1 MSIMVHNRHTPEDL
15 ESFDLNEK
23 RIAYGTIGSFC
34 MIFAIPLVL
43 LLLFGFN
50 PDNVPDSVNN
60 FTAVW
65 MIFWMILMLLIALP
79 YDGMTAFRKKVCKAL
94 AGLELGVLHCSDDLV
109 ILLDISRE
117 DADRIIAGDYDN
129 WLKHRL
135 TCKYIG

>member
-50 PDNVPDSVNN
+50 PDNVPDTVNN

-117 DADRIIAGDYDN
+117 DADRIISGDYDN

>member
-34 MIFAIPLVL
+34 MIFAIPLIIL
-43 LLLFGFN
+43 ALFGFDADN
-50 PDNVPDSVNN
+50 TPDIVDH

-65 MIFWMILMLLIALP
+65 MIFWMILMMVIALP

-117 DADRIIAGDYDN
+117 DADRIISGDYDN

>member
-23 RIAYGTIGSFC
+23 RIGYAMIGSFC

-50 PDNVPDSVNN
+50 PDNVPDTVNN

-65 MIFWMILMLLIALP
+65 MIFWMILMMAIAIP

>member
-23 RIAYGTIGSFC
+23 RIGYVVIESFC
-34 MIFAIPLVL
+34 LTFAIPLTIL
-43 LLLFGFN
+43 ALFGFN
-50 PDNVPDSVNN
+50 PDNVPDIANHI
-60 FTAVW
+60 TAVW
-65 MIFWMILMLLIALP
+65 MIFWLIFMMVIAIP

-117 DADRIIAGDYDN
+117 DADRIISGDYDN

>member
-43 LLLFGFN
+43 LALFGFN
-50 PDNVPDSVNN
+50 PDNVPDAVNN

-65 MIFWMILMLLIALP
+65 MIFWMILMMVIAIP

-117 DADRIIAGDYDN
+117 DADRIISGDYDN

>member
-23 RIAYGTIGSFC
+23 RIGYAMIGSFC

-50 PDNVPDSVNN
+50 PDNVPDTVNN

-65 MIFWMILMLLIALP
+65 MIFWMILMMVIAIP

-117 DADRIIAGDYDN
+117 DADRIISGDYDN

>member
-23 RIAYGTIGSFC
+23 RIGYVVIGSFC
-34 MIFAIPLVL
+34 LTFAIPLTIL
-43 LLLFGFN
+43 ALFGFN
-50 PDNVPDSVNN
+50 PDNVPDIANHI
-60 FTAVW
+60 TAVW
-65 MIFWMILMLLIALP
+65 MIFWLIFMMVIAIP

-117 DADRIIAGDYDN
+117 DADRIISGDYDN

>member
-23 RIAYGTIGSFC
+23 RIGYGMVGSFC
-34 MIFAIPLVL
+34 MTFAMPLALIP
-43 LLLFGFN
+43 LFGF
-50 PDNVPDSVNN
+50 DAHNVPDIANHL
-60 FTAVW
+60 TAVW
-65 MIFWMILMLLIALP
+65 MIFWMILTMLIGLP
-79 YDGMTAFRKKVCKAL
+79 YDGMIAFRRKVCKAL

-117 DADRIIAGDYDN
+117 DADRIISGDYDN

>member
-23 RIAYGTIGSFC
+23 RIGYGMLGSFC
-34 MIFAIPLVL
+34 MTFAMPLAL
-43 LLLFGFN
+43 LFLFGFN
-50 PDNVPDSVNN
+50 PDNVPDIANHVM
-60 FTAVW
+60 AVW
-65 MIFWMILMLLIALP
+65 MVFWMILMMLFALP
-79 YDGMTAFRKKVCKAL
+79 YDSMTAFRKKVCKAL

>member
-23 RIAYGTIGSFC
+23 RIGYGMIGSFC
-34 MIFAIPLVL
+34 MTFVMPLAL
-43 LLLFGFN
+43 TLFGFN
-50 PDNVPDSVNN
+50 ADNVPDIVNH
-60 FTAVW
+60 FTVFW
-65 MIFWMILMLLIALP
+65 MIFWMILTMLIAHP
-79 YDGMTAFRKKVCKAL
+79 YDCMTAFRRKVCKAL

-117 DADRIIAGDYDN
+117 DADRIISGDYDN

>member
-34 MIFAIPLVL
+34 MVFAVPLAL
-43 LLLFGFN
+43 MLFGFN
-50 PDNVPDSVNN
+50 SDNVSDAVNN
-60 FTAVW
+60 FTVVW
-65 MIFWMILMLLIALP
+65 MIFWTILMLLIALP

-117 DADRIIAGDYDN
+117 DADRIISGDYDN

>member
-23 RIAYGTIGSFC
+23 RIGYAMIGLFS
-34 MIFAIPLVL
+34 MTFAVPLIIL
-43 LLLFGFN
+43 ALFGFDADN
-50 PDNVPDSVNN
+50 TPDIVDHFTSV
-60 FTAVW
+60 W
-65 MIFWMILMLLIALP
+65 IISCMILTMVFALP

-117 DADRIIAGDYDN
+117 DADRIISGDYDN

>member
-23 RIAYGTIGSFC
+23 RIGYAMIGSFC
-34 MIFAIPLVL
+34 MTFIVPLAIIALY
-43 LLLFGFN
+43 GFDADN
-50 PDNVPDSVNN
+50 TPDIVGH
-60 FTAVW
+60 FMAVW
-65 MIFWMILMLLIALP
+65 MICCMILTMVFTLP
-79 YDGMTAFRKKVCKAL
+79 YDGMTAFRRKVCKAL

>member
-15 ESFDLNEK
+15 ETFDLNEK
-23 RIAYGTIGSFC
+23 RIGYAMIGSFC
-34 MIFAIPLVL
+34 MTFIVPLAIIALY
-43 LLLFGFN
+43 GFDADDT
-50 PDNVPDSVNN
+50 PDIVDHIT
-60 FTAVW
+60 FVW
-65 MIFWMILMLLIALP
+65 MIFWLILMLLIALP

-117 DADRIIAGDYDN
+117 DADRIISGDYDN

>member
-1 MSIMVHNRHTPEDL
+1 MSILVHNRHTPEDL
-15 ESFDLNEK
+15 ETFDLNEK
-23 RIAYGTIGSFC
+23 RIGYVMIGSFC
-34 MIFAIPLVL
+34 LTFAVPLIIL
-43 LLLFGFN
+43 ALFGFDQDDT
-50 PDNVPDSVNN
+50 PDIVDY
-60 FTAVW
+60 FTSVW
-65 MIFWMILMLLIALP
+65 MIFWLILMMVFAIP

>member
-15 ESFDLNEK
+15 ETFDLNEK
-23 RIAYGTIGSFC
+23 RIGYAMIGSFC
-34 MIFAIPLVL
+34 MTFAIPLVL
-43 LLLFGFN
+43 MLFGFN
-50 PDNVPDSVNN
+50 ADNTPDIVNHI
-60 FTAVW
+60 TVVW
-65 MIFWMILMLLIALP
+65 MIFWMILTMAITWP
-79 YDGMTAFRKKVCKAL
+79 YDGMTAFRRKVCKAL

-117 DADRIIAGDYDN
+117 DADRIISGDYDN

>member
-15 ESFDLNEK
+15 ETFDLNEK
-23 RIAYGTIGSFC
+23 RIGYAMIGSFC
-34 MIFAIPLVL
+34 MTFAVPLIIL
-43 LLLFGFN
+43 TLFGFDADDT
-50 PDNVPDSVNN
+50 PDIVDHITFVWMM
-60 FTAVW
+60 FW
-65 MIFWMILMLLIALP
+65 MIFMMVLAIP

-117 DADRIIAGDYDN
+117 DADRIISGDYDN

>member
-23 RIAYGTIGSFC
+23 RIGYAMIGSFC
-34 MIFAIPLVL
+34 MTFAIPLVL
-43 LLLFGFN
+43 MLFGFN
-50 PDNVPDSVNN
+50 ADNTPDIVNHI
-60 FTAVW
+60 TVVW
-65 MIFWMILMLLIALP
+65 MIFWMILTMAITWP

-117 DADRIIAGDYDN
+117 DADRIISGDYDN